1 MKIKKLREN
10 ILGFVKKNFLT
21 LYKVIIIIGGYIK
34 FFNKINRKKKYTKF
48 SSNLDKINDFEY
60 QITSQNNE
68 DGIINYIFDKL
79 KINKLNFIEI
89 GFDYYQNNSL
99 GILNKCNK
107 GLFIDG
113 DNKKVIILRAVLK
126 LFYPKTEITVQNALV
141 NIDNINKIKEQNF
154 NDQEEIDFLSIDVD
168 GIDYYLLKEINFKP
182 KLICIEYNFWFGKD
196 LSCAVPYKKNY
207 ALDSLSNYVGA
218 SLKALTELANS
229 KGYHLIA
236 IDSACINAFFI
247 RDDLKHNFE
256 ILNLEKSFKYP
267 FKFKKEFVAEIKEK
281 LLLKDLK
288 YFNQIKWLR

>member
-1 MKIKKLREN
+1 MKIKKIREN
-10 ILGFVKKNFLT
+10 ILIFIEKNFFN
-21 LYKVIIIIGGYIK
+21 LYKIIIIFGGFIR
-34 FFNKINRKKKYTKF
+34 FFNKINNKKKYTKF

-68 DGIINYIFDKL
+68 DGIINHIFDIL
-79 KINKLNFIEI
+79 KIDKLNFMEI

-99 GILNKCNK
+99 AVLKRCNK

-113 DNKKVIILRAVLK
+113 DNKKAIILRNVLK
-126 LFYPKTEITVQNALV
+126 LFYPATKITVQNALV
-141 NIDNINKIKEQNF
+141 DIDNINEIKEQNF
-154 NDQEEIDFLSIDVD
+154 NNQEEIDFLSIDVD

-207 ALDSLSNYVGA
+207 SIDSLSNYVGA

-236 IDSACINAFFI
+236 LDSACINAFFI

-267 FKFKKEFVAEIKEK
+267 LKFDKEFIAEVREK

-288 YFNQIKWLR
+288 YFN

>member
-113 DNKKVIILRAVLK
+113 DTKKVIILRAVLK

-288 YFNQIKWLR
+288 YFNQIK

>member
-113 DNKKVIILRAVLK
+113 DTKKVIILRAVLK

-141 NIDNINKIKEQNF
+141 NIDKIKQQNF

-288 YFNQIKWLR
+288 YFNQIK

>member
-141 NIDNINKIKEQNF
+141 NIDNINKIKQQNF

-288 YFNQIKWLR
+288 YFN

>member
-1 MKIKKLREN
+1 MKIKKIREN
-10 ILGFVKKNFLT
+10 ILIFIEKNFFN
-21 LYKVIIIIGGYIK
+21 LYKIIIIFGGFIR
-34 FFNKINRKKKYTKF
+34 FFNKINSKKKYTKF

-68 DGIINYIFDKL
+68 DGIINHIFDIL
-79 KINKLNFIEI
+79 KIDKLNFMEI

-99 GILNKCNK
+99 AVLKRCNK

-113 DNKKVIILRAVLK
+113 DNKKAIILRNVLK
-126 LFYPKTEITVQNALV
+126 LFYPATKITVQNALV
-141 NIDNINKIKEQNF
+141 DIDNINQIKEQNF
-154 NDQEEIDFLSIDVD
+154 NNQEEIDFLSIDVD

-207 ALDSLSNYVGA
+207 SLDSLSNYVGA

-236 IDSACINAFFI
+236 LDSACINAFFI

-267 FKFKKEFVAEIKEK
+267 LKFDKELIAEIKEK

-288 YFNQIKWLR
+288 YFN

>member
-1 MKIKKLREN
+1 MKIKKIREN
-10 ILGFVKKNFLT
+10 ILIFIEKNFFN
-21 LYKVIIIIGGYIK
+21 LYKIIIIFGGFIR
-34 FFNKINRKKKYTKF
+34 FFNKINNKKKYTKF
-48 SSNLDKINDFEY
+48 SSNLDKINYFEY

-68 DGIINYIFDKL
+68 DGIINHIFDIL
-79 KINKLNFIEI
+79 KIDKLNFMEI

-99 GILNKCNK
+99 AVLKRCNK

-113 DNKKVIILRAVLK
+113 DNKKAIILRNVLK
-126 LFYPKTEITVQNALV
+126 LFYPATKITVQNALV
-141 NIDNINKIKEQNF
+141 DIDNINQIKEQNF
-154 NDQEEIDFLSIDVD
+154 NNQEEIDFLSIDVD

-207 ALDSLSNYVGA
+207 SIDSLSNYVGA

-229 KGYHLIA
+229 KGYYLIA
-236 IDSACINAFFI
+236 LDSACINAFFI

-267 FKFKKEFVAEIKEK
+267 LKFDKELIAEIKEK

-288 YFNQIKWLR
+288 YFN

>member
-1 MKIKKLREN
+1 MKIKKIREN
-10 ILGFVKKNFLT
+10 ILIFIEKNFFN
-21 LYKVIIIIGGYIK
+21 LYKIIIIFGGFIR
-34 FFNKINRKKKYTKF
+34 FFNKINNKKKYTKF

-68 DGIINYIFDKL
+68 DGIINHIFDIL
-79 KINKLNFIEI
+79 KIDKLNFMEI

-99 GILNKCNK
+99 AVLKRCNK

-113 DNKKVIILRAVLK
+113 DNKKAIILRNVLK
-126 LFYPKTEITVQNALV
+126 LFYPATKITVQNALV
-141 NIDNINKIKEQNF
+141 DIDNINQIKEQNF
-154 NDQEEIDFLSIDVD
+154 NNQEEIDFLSIDVD

-207 ALDSLSNYVGA
+207 SIDSLSNYVGA

-236 IDSACINAFFI
+236 LDSACVNAFFI

-267 FKFKKEFVAEIKEK
+267 LKFDKEFIAEIKEK

-288 YFNQIKWLR
+288 YFN

>member
-1 MKIKKLREN
+1 MKIKKIREN
-10 ILGFVKKNFLT
+10 ILIFIEKNFFN
-21 LYKVIIIIGGYIK
+21 LYKIIIIFGGFIR
-34 FFNKINRKKKYTKF
+34 FFNKINNKKKYTKF

-68 DGIINYIFDKL
+68 DGIINHIFDIL
-79 KINKLNFIEI
+79 KIDKLNFMEI

-99 GILNKCNK
+99 AVLKRCNK

-113 DNKKVIILRAVLK
+113 DNKKAIILRNVLK
-126 LFYPKTEITVQNALV
+126 LFYPATKITVQNALV
-141 NIDNINKIKEQNF
+141 DIDNINQIKEQNF
-154 NDQEEIDFLSIDVD
+154 NNQEEIDFLSIDVD

-207 ALDSLSNYVGA
+207 SIDSLSNYVGA

-229 KGYHLIA
+229 KDYHLIA
-236 IDSACINAFFI
+236 LDSACINAFFI

-267 FKFKKEFVAEIKEK
+267 LKFDKEFIAEIKEK

-288 YFNQIKWLR
+288 YFN

>member
-10 ILGFVKKNFLT
+10 TLKFIKKHFFT
-21 LYKVIIIIGGYIK
+21 LYKIIIITGGCIR

-79 KINKLNFIEI
+79 KIDKLNFMEI

-99 GILNKCNK
+99 AILKKCNK

-113 DNKKVIILRAVLK
+113 DDKKVIILRNVLK
-126 LFYPKTEITVQNALV
+126 LFYPKTKITVQNVLV
-141 NIDNINKIKEQNF
+141 DIDNINKIKEQNF
-154 NDQEEIDFLSIDVD
+154 NNQEEIDFLSIDVD

-196 LSCAVPYKKNY
+196 LSCAQHYVKNFT
-207 ALDSLSNYVGA
+207 LDSLSDYVGA

-267 FKFKKEFVAEIKEK
+267 FKFKTEFVAEIKEK

-288 YFNQIKWLR
+288 HFN

>member
-1 MKIKKLREN
+1 MKIKKLREK
-10 ILGFVKKNFLT
+10 ILEFIKRNFFT
-21 LYKVIIIIGGYIK
+21 LYKIIIITGGCIR
-34 FFNKINRKKKYTKF
+34 FFNKINRKKKFTKF

-68 DGIINYIFDKL
+68 DGIINHIFDKL
-79 KINKLNFIEI
+79 KIDKLNFMEI

-99 GILNKCNK
+99 AILKKCNK

-113 DNKKVIILRAVLK
+113 NNKKVIILRNVLK
-126 LFYPKTEITVQNALV
+126 LFYPKTKINVQNVLV
-141 NIDNINKIKEQNF
+141 DINNINQIKEQNF
-154 NDQEEIDFLSIDVD
+154 NDREEIDFLSIDVD

-182 KLICIEYNFWFGKD
+182 KLICIEYNFWFGKN
-196 LSCAVPYKKNY
+196 LSCVVPYEKKY
-207 ALDSLSNYVGA
+207 TSDSLSDYVGA

-229 KGYHLIA
+229 KDYHLIA

-256 ILNLEKSFKYP
+256 ILNQEKSFKYP
-267 FKFKKEFVAEIKEK
+267 LKFNKQIIAEIKEK

-288 YFNQIKWLR
+288 YFN

>member
-1 MKIKKLREN
+1 MKIKKIREN
-10 ILGFVKKNFLT
+10 ILIFIEKNFFN
-21 LYKVIIIIGGYIK
+21 LYKIIIIFGGFIR
-34 FFNKINRKKKYTKF
+34 FFNKINNKKKYTKF

-68 DGIINYIFDKL
+68 DGIINHIFDIL
-79 KINKLNFIEI
+79 KIDKLNFMEI

-99 GILNKCNK
+99 AVLKRCNK

-113 DNKKVIILRAVLK
+113 DNKKAIILRNVLK
-126 LFYPKTEITVQNALV
+126 LFYPATKITVQNALV
-141 NIDNINKIKEQNF
+141 DIDNINQIKEQNF
-154 NDQEEIDFLSIDVD
+154 NNQEEIDFLSIDVD

-207 ALDSLSNYVGA
+207 SLDSLSNYVGA

-236 IDSACINAFFI
+236 LDSACINAFFI

-267 FKFKKEFVAEIKEK
+267 LKFDKEIIAEIKEK

-288 YFNQIKWLR
+288 YFN

>member
-21 LYKVIIIIGGYIK
+21 LYKVIIIIGGCIK
-34 FFNKINRKKKYTKF
+34 FFNKINRKKEYTKF

-79 KINKLNFIEI
+79 KIDKLNFIEI

-113 DNKKVIILRAVLK
+113 DNKKVIILRNVLK
-126 LFYPKTEITVQNALV
+126 LFYPKTKITVQNALV
-141 NIDNINKIKEQNF
+141 DIDNINKIKEKNF
-154 NDQEEIDFLSIDVD
+154 NDEEEIDFLSIDVD
-168 GIDYYLLKEINFKP
+168 GIDYYLLKQINFEP

-196 LSCAVPYKKNY
+196 LSCAVPYEKNY
-207 ALDSLSNYVGA
+207 VLDSLSDYVGA

-236 IDSACINAFFI
+236 IDSACTNAFFI
-247 RDDLKHNFE
+247 RDDFKHHFE

-267 FKFKKEFVAEIKEK
+267 FKFNKELIIQIKRK
-281 LLLKDLK
+281 LLRKNLK
-288 YFNQIKWLR
+288 YFD

>member
-1 MKIKKLREN
+1 MKIKKIREN
-10 ILGFVKKNFLT
+10 ILIFIEKNFFN
-21 LYKVIIIIGGYIK
+21 LYKIIIIFGGFIR
-34 FFNKINRKKKYTKF
+34 FFNKINSKKKYTKF

-68 DGIINYIFDKL
+68 DGIINHIFDIL
-79 KINKLNFIEI
+79 KIDKLNFMEI

-99 GILNKCNK
+99 AVLKRCNK

-113 DNKKVIILRAVLK
+113 DNKKTIILRNVLK
-126 LFYPKTEITVQNALV
+126 LFYPATKITVQNALV
-141 NIDNINKIKEQNF
+141 DIDNINQIKEQNF
-154 NDQEEIDFLSIDVD
+154 NNQEEIDFLSIDVD

-207 ALDSLSNYVGA
+207 SIDSLSNYVGA

-236 IDSACINAFFI
+236 LDSACVNAFFI

-267 FKFKKEFVAEIKEK
+267 LKFDKELIAEIKEK

-288 YFNQIKWLR
+288 YFN

>member
-1 MKIKKLREN
+1 MKIKKIREN
-10 ILGFVKKNFLT
+10 ILIFIEKNFFN
-21 LYKVIIIIGGYIK
+21 LYKIIIIFGGFIR
-34 FFNKINRKKKYTKF
+34 FFNKINNKKKYTKF

-68 DGIINYIFDKL
+68 DGIINHIFDIL
-79 KINKLNFIEI
+79 KIDKLNFMEI

-99 GILNKCNK
+99 AVLKRCNK

-113 DNKKVIILRAVLK
+113 DNKKVIILRNVLK
-126 LFYPKTEITVQNALV
+126 LFYPATKITVQNALV
-141 NIDNINKIKEQNF
+141 DIDNINEIKEQNF
-154 NDQEEIDFLSIDVD
+154 NNQEEIDFLSIDVD

-207 ALDSLSNYVGA
+207 SIDSLSNYVGA

-236 IDSACINAFFI
+236 LDSACINAFFI

-267 FKFKKEFVAEIKEK
+267 LKFDKEFIAEVREK

-288 YFNQIKWLR
+288 YFN

>member
-1 MKIKKLREN
+1 MKIKKLRDN
-10 ILGFVKKNFLT
+10 ILEFIKENFFT
-21 LYKVIIIIGGYIK
+21 LYKIIIIVGGCIRFFIK
-34 FFNKINRKKKYTKF
+34 KNRKKKYIKF

-113 DNKKVIILRAVLK
+113 DNKKVIILRNVLK
-126 LFYPKTEITVQNALV
+126 LFYPKTKITVQNALV
-141 NIDNINKIKEQNF
+141 DIDNINKIKEKNL

-168 GIDYYLLKEINFKP
+168 GIDYYLLKQINFEP

-196 LSCAVPYKKNY
+196 LSCAVPYEKNY
-207 ALDSLSNYVGA
+207 VLDSLSDYVGA

-236 IDSACINAFFI
+236 IDSACTNAFFI
-247 RDDLKHNFE
+247 RDDFKHHFE

-267 FKFKKEFVAEIKEK
+267 FKFDKEFIVKIKEK

-288 YFNQIKWLR
+288 YFN

>member
-1 MKIKKLREN
+1 MKIKKIREN
-10 ILGFVKKNFLT
+10 ILIFIEKNFFN
-21 LYKVIIIIGGYIK
+21 LYKIIIIFGGFIR
-34 FFNKINRKKKYTKF
+34 FFNKINNKKKYTKF

-68 DGIINYIFDKL
+68 DGIINHIFDIL
-79 KINKLNFIEI
+79 KIDKLNFMEI

-99 GILNKCNK
+99 AVLKRCNK

-113 DNKKVIILRAVLK
+113 DNKKAIILRNVLK
-126 LFYPKTEITVQNALV
+126 LFYPAKKITVQNALV
-141 NIDNINKIKEQNF
+141 DIDNINQIKEQNF
-154 NDQEEIDFLSIDVD
+154 NNQEEIDFLSIDVD

-207 ALDSLSNYVGA
+207 SINSLSNYVGA

-236 IDSACINAFFI
+236 LDSACINAFFI

-267 FKFKKEFVAEIKEK
+267 LKFEKEFIAEVREK

-288 YFNQIKWLR
+288 YFN

>member
-113 DNKKVIILRAVLK
+113 DTKKVIILRAVLK

-256 ILNLEKSFKYP
+256 ILNLEKSYKYP
-267 FKFKKEFVAEIKEK
+267 LKFNKELITEIKEK
-281 LLLKDLK
+281 LILKDLM
-288 YFNQIKWLR
+288 YFN

>member
-1 MKIKKLREN
+1 MKKKLKNYRSD
-10 ILGFVKKNFLT
+10 ILEFIRKNFFS
-21 LYKVIIIIGGYIK
+21 LYKVIIILGGYIK
-34 FFNKINRKKKYTKF
+34 FYNKINRKKKNIKF
-48 SSNLDKINDFEY
+48 SSNLDNINNYEY

-68 DGIINYIFDKL
+68 DGIINYIFNQL
-79 KINKLNFIEI
+79 KIDKLNFIEI

-99 GILNKCNK
+99 AILKKCNK

-113 DNKKVIILRAVLK
+113 DNKKVIILRNVLK
-126 LFYPKTEITVQNALV
+126 LFYPKTKINVQNALV
-141 NIDNINKIKEQNF
+141 DIDNINQIKEQNF
-154 NDQEEIDFLSIDVD
+154 NDKEEIDFLSIDVD

-196 LSCAVPYKKNY
+196 LSCAVPYEKNY
-207 ALDSLSNYVGA
+207 TLDSLSNYVGA

-229 KGYHLIA
+229 KDYHLIA
-236 IDSACINAFFI
+236 IDSACVNAFFI

-288 YFNQIKWLR
+288 YFN

>member
-1 MKIKKLREN
+1 MKIKKIREN
-10 ILGFVKKNFLT
+10 ILIFIEKNFFN
-21 LYKVIIIIGGYIK
+21 LYKIIIIFGGFIR
-34 FFNKINRKKKYTKF
+34 FFNKINNKKKYTKF

-68 DGIINYIFDKL
+68 DGIINHIFDIL
-79 KINKLNFIEI
+79 KIDKLNFMEI

-99 GILNKCNK
+99 AVLKRCNK

-113 DNKKVIILRAVLK
+113 DNKKAIILRNVLK
-126 LFYPKTEITVQNALV
+126 LFYPAKKITVQNALV
-141 NIDNINKIKEQNF
+141 DIDNINQIKEQNF
-154 NDQEEIDFLSIDVD
+154 NNQEEIDFLSIDVD

-207 ALDSLSNYVGA
+207 SIDSLSNYVGA

-236 IDSACINAFFI
+236 LDSACINAFFI

-267 FKFKKEFVAEIKEK
+267 LKFDKEFIAEIKEK

-288 YFNQIKWLR
+288 YFN

>member
-1 MKIKKLREN
+1 MKIKKIREN
-10 ILGFVKKNFLT
+10 ILIFIEKNFFN
-21 LYKVIIIIGGYIK
+21 LYKIIIIFGGFIR
-34 FFNKINRKKKYTKF
+34 FFNKINNKKKYTKF

-68 DGIINYIFDKL
+68 DGIINHIFDIL
-79 KINKLNFIEI
+79 KIDKLNFMEI

-99 GILNKCNK
+99 AVLKRCNK

-113 DNKKVIILRAVLK
+113 DNKKAIILRNVLK
-126 LFYPKTEITVQNALV
+126 LFYPAKKITVQNALV
-141 NIDNINKIKEQNF
+141 DIDNINQIKEQNF
-154 NDQEEIDFLSIDVD
+154 NNQEEIDFLSIDVD

-207 ALDSLSNYVGA
+207 SINSLSNYVGA

-236 IDSACINAFFI
+236 LDSACINAFFI

-267 FKFKKEFVAEIKEK
+267 LKFDKEFIAVIKEK
-281 LLLKDLK
+281 LLMKDLK
-288 YFNQIKWLR
+288 YFN

>member
-10 ILGFVKKNFLT
+10 ILEFIKKKFFT
-21 LYKVIIIIGGYIK
+21 LYKVIIVIGGCIK

-60 QITSQNNE
+60 QVTSQNNE
-68 DGIINYIFDKL
+68 DGIINHIFDQL
-79 KINKLNFIEI
+79 KIDKINFIEI

-99 GILNKCNK
+99 GILKKCNK
-107 GLFIDG
+107 ALFVDG
-113 DNKKVIILRAVLK
+113 DSKKAIILRNVLK
-126 LFYPKTEITVQNALV
+126 LFYPKTKITVQNTLV
-141 NIDNINKIKEQNF
+141 DIYNINLIKEQNF
-154 NDQEEIDFLSIDVD
+154 SDQEEIDFLSIDVD
-168 GIDYYLLKEINFKP
+168 GIDYYLFKEINFKP

-196 LSCAVPYKKNY
+196 LSCATPYEKNY
-207 ALDSLSNYVGA
+207 TLDSLSDYIGA
-218 SLKALTELANS
+218 SLKAITGLANS

-247 RDDLKHNFE
+247 RDDLKYNFE

-267 FKFKKEFVAEIKEK
+267 FKFNKEFIVEIKEK

-288 YFNQIKWLR
+288 YFN

>member
-10 ILGFVKKNFLT
+10 TLEFIKKNFFT
-21 LYKVIIIIGGYIK
+21 LYKIIIITGGCIR
-34 FFNKINRKKKYTKF
+34 FFIKINRKKKYTKF

-68 DGIINYIFDKL
+68 DGIINHIFDKL
-79 KINKLNFIEI
+79 KIDKLNFMEI

-99 GILNKCNK
+99 AILKKCNK

-113 DNKKVIILRAVLK
+113 NNKKVIILRNVLK
-126 LFYPKTEITVQNALV
+126 LFYPKTKINVQNVLV
-141 NIDNINKIKEQNF
+141 DINNINQIKEQNF
-154 NDQEEIDFLSIDVD
+154 NDREEIDFLSIDVD

-182 KLICIEYNFWFGKD
+182 KLICIEYNFWFGKN
-196 LSCAVPYKKNY
+196 LSCVVPYEIKY
-207 ALDSLSNYVGA
+207 TSDSLSDYVGA

-229 KGYHLIA
+229 KDYHLIA

-256 ILNLEKSFKYP
+256 ILNQEKSFKYP
-267 FKFKKEFVAEIKEK
+267 LKFNKQIIAEIKEK

-288 YFNQIKWLR
+288 YFN

>member
-1 MKIKKLREN
+1 MKIKKIREN
-10 ILGFVKKNFLT
+10 ILIFIEKNFFN
-21 LYKVIIIIGGYIK
+21 LYKIIIIFGGFIK
-34 FFNKINRKKKYTKF
+34 FFNKINSKKKYTKF

-68 DGIINYIFDKL
+68 DGIINHIFDIL
-79 KINKLNFIEI
+79 KIDKLNFMEI

-99 GILNKCNK
+99 AALKRCNK

-113 DNKKVIILRAVLK
+113 DNKKAIILRNVLK
-126 LFYPKTEITVQNALV
+126 LFYPAKKITVQNALV
-141 NIDNINKIKEQNF
+141 DIDNINQIKEQNF
-154 NDQEEIDFLSIDVD
+154 NNQEEIDFLSIDVD

-182 KLICIEYNFWFGKD
+182 KLICIEYNFWFGRD

-207 ALDSLSNYVGA
+207 SIDSLSNYVGA

-236 IDSACINAFFI
+236 LDSACVNAFFI

-267 FKFKKEFVAEIKEK
+267 LKFDKEFIAEIKEK

-288 YFNQIKWLR
+288 YFN

>member
-1 MKIKKLREN
+1 MKIKKIREN
-10 ILGFVKKNFLT
+10 ILIFIEKNFFN
-21 LYKVIIIIGGYIK
+21 LYKIIIIFGGFIR
-34 FFNKINRKKKYTKF
+34 FFNKINNKKKYTKF

-68 DGIINYIFDKL
+68 DGIINHIFDIL
-79 KINKLNFIEI
+79 KIDKLNFMEI

-99 GILNKCNK
+99 AVLKRCNK

-113 DNKKVIILRAVLK
+113 DNKKAIILRNVLK
-126 LFYPKTEITVQNALV
+126 LFYPATKITVQNTLV
-141 NIDNINKIKEQNF
+141 DIDNINQIKEQNF
-154 NDQEEIDFLSIDVD
+154 NNQEEIDFLSIDVD

-207 ALDSLSNYVGA
+207 SIDSLSNYVGA

-236 IDSACINAFFI
+236 LDSACINAFFI

-267 FKFKKEFVAEIKEK
+267 LKFEKEFIAEVREK

-288 YFNQIKWLR
+288 YFN

>member
-1 MKIKKLREN
+1 MEIKKIREN
-10 ILGFVKKNFLT
+10 ILIFIKKNFFN
-21 LYKVIIIIGGYIK
+21 LYKIIIIFGGFIR
-34 FFNKINRKKKYTKF
+34 FFTKINSKKKYTKF
-48 SSNLDKINDFEY
+48 SSNLDKINNFEY

-68 DGIINYIFDKL
+68 DGIINHIFDIL
-79 KINKLNFIEI
+79 KIDKLNFIEI

-99 GILNKCNK
+99 AVLKRCNK

-113 DNKKVIILRAVLK
+113 DNKKVIILKNVLK
-126 LFYPKTEITVQNALV
+126 LFYPATKITVQNALV
-141 NIDNINKIKEQNF
+141 DIDNINQIKEQNF
-154 NDQEEIDFLSIDVD
+154 NNQEEIDFLSIDVD

-207 ALDSLSNYVGA
+207 SIDSLSNYVGA
-218 SLKALTELANS
+218 SLKAITELANS

-236 IDSACINAFFI
+236 LDSACVNAFFI

-267 FKFKKEFVAEIKEK
+267 LKFDKEFIAVIKEK
-281 LLLKDLK
+281 LLMKDLK
-288 YFNQIKWLR
+288 YFN

>member
-10 ILGFVKKNFLT
+10 ILEFIKKKFFT
-21 LYKVIIIIGGYIK
+21 LYKLIIVMGGYIK
-34 FFNKINRKKKYTKF
+34 FFNKINCKKKYTKF

-60 QITSQNNE
+60 QVTSQNNE
-68 DGIINYIFDKL
+68 DGIINHIFDQL
-79 KINKLNFIEI
+79 KIDRLNFIEI

-99 GILNKCNK
+99 SILKKCNK
-107 GLFIDG
+107 ALFVDG
-113 DNKKVIILRAVLK
+113 DSKKAIILRNALK
-126 LFYPKTEITVQNALV
+126 LFYPKSKITVQNTLV
-141 NIDNINKIKEQNF
+141 DIDNINLIKEQNF
-154 NDQEEIDFLSIDVD
+154 TDQEEIDFLSIDVD
-168 GIDYYLLKEINFKP
+168 GIDYYLFKEINFKP

-196 LSCAVPYKKNY
+196 LSCAAPYEKNY
-207 ALDSLSNYVGA
+207 TLDSLSDYVGA
-218 SLKALTELANS
+218 SLKAITGLANS

-267 FKFKKEFVAEIKEK
+267 FKFNKEFIVEIKEK

-288 YFNQIKWLR
+288 YFN

>member
-1 MKIKKLREN
+1 MKIKKIREN
-10 ILGFVKKNFLT
+10 ILIFIEKNFFN
-21 LYKVIIIIGGYIK
+21 LYKIIIIFGGFIR
-34 FFNKINRKKKYTKF
+34 FFNKINNKKKYTKF

-68 DGIINYIFDKL
+68 DGIINHVFDIL
-79 KINKLNFIEI
+79 KIDKLNFMEI

-99 GILNKCNK
+99 AVLKRCNK

-113 DNKKVIILRAVLK
+113 DNKKAIILRNVLK
-126 LFYPKTEITVQNALV
+126 LFYPATKITVQNALV
-141 NIDNINKIKEQNF
+141 DIDNINQIKEQNF
-154 NDQEEIDFLSIDVD
+154 NNQEEIDFLSIDVD

-207 ALDSLSNYVGA
+207 SIDSLSNYVGA

-236 IDSACINAFFI
+236 LDSACINAFFI

-267 FKFKKEFVAEIKEK
+267 LKFDKEFIAEIKEK

-288 YFNQIKWLR
+288 YFN

>member
-1 MKIKKLREN
+1 MKIKKIREN
-10 ILGFVKKNFLT
+10 ILIFIEKNFFN
-21 LYKVIIIIGGYIK
+21 LYKIIIIFGGFIR
-34 FFNKINRKKKYTKF
+34 FFNKINNKKKYTKF

-68 DGIINYIFDKL
+68 DGIINHIFDIL
-79 KINKLNFIEI
+79 KIDKLNFMEV

-99 GILNKCNK
+99 AVLKRCNK

-113 DNKKVIILRAVLK
+113 DNKKAIILRNVLK
-126 LFYPKTEITVQNALV
+126 LFYPATKITVQNALV
-141 NIDNINKIKEQNF
+141 DIDNINQIKEQNF
-154 NDQEEIDFLSIDVD
+154 NNQEEIDFLSIDVD

-207 ALDSLSNYVGA
+207 SIDSLSNYVGA

-236 IDSACINAFFI
+236 LDSACINAFFI

-267 FKFKKEFVAEIKEK
+267 LKFDKEFIAEVREK

-288 YFNQIKWLR
+288 YFN

>member
-1 MKIKKLREN
+1 MKIKKIREN
-10 ILGFVKKNFLT
+10 ILIFIEKNFFN
-21 LYKVIIIIGGYIK
+21 LYKIIIIFGGFIK
-34 FFNKINRKKKYTKF
+34 FFNKINSKKKYTKF
-48 SSNLDKINDFEY
+48 SSNLDKINNFEY

-68 DGIINYIFDKL
+68 DGIINHIFDIL
-79 KINKLNFIEI
+79 KIDKLNFIEI

-99 GILNKCNK
+99 AVLKRCNK
-107 GLFIDG
+107 GLFVDG
-113 DNKKVIILRAVLK
+113 DNKKVIILKNVLK
-126 LFYPKTEITVQNALV
+126 LFYPATKITVQNALV
-141 NIDNINKIKEQNF
+141 DIDNINQIKEQNF
-154 NDQEEIDFLSIDVD
+154 NNQEEIDFLSIDVD

-207 ALDSLSNYVGA
+207 SINSLSNYVGA

-236 IDSACINAFFI
+236 LDSACINAFFI

-267 FKFKKEFVAEIKEK
+267 LKFEKEFIAEVREK

-288 YFNQIKWLR
+288 YFN

>member
-288 YFNQIKWLR
+288 YFNQIK

>member
-113 DNKKVIILRAVLK
+113 DTKKVIILRAVLK

-141 NIDNINKIKEQNF
+141 NIDKIKQQNF

-288 YFNQIKWLR
+288 YFN